1 MDEEIF
7 IPITM
12 FIAIALVFYYYLK
25 SRHTERMAII
35 EKGVDQEQLNF
46 LLKKNT
52 DNGKNTG
59 SFKLGAVLV
68 GVGLALLA
76 APLAPFRHEGP
87 FIAGLIF
94 VLPGIALLFVYW
106 ILGKKKSEET
116 ENKPVD

>member
-1 MDEEIF
+1 
-7 IPITM
+7 M
-12 FIAIALVFYYYLK
+12 FVAIALVLYYYLK
-25 SRHTERMAII
+25 ARHTERMAII

-52 DNGKNTG
+52 DNGRNTG

-76 APLAPFRHEGP
+76 SPLAPIRHEGP
-87 FIAGLIF
+87 FIAGLVFIF
-94 VLPGIALLFVYW
+94 PGIALLFVYW
-106 ILGKKKSEET
+106 MLAKKNSDAS